1 MTLNQHYELNCDTQ
15 RLHLNVIMLSPIAML
30 RSYTVS
36 VTMSVARQ
44 SVVLLSV
51 AAPFVVA
58 EDNIGVAR
66 VRSSLKLFCLLFF
79 LNYPGQSC
87 KSFTPVI
94 YEYM

>member
-1 MTLNQHYELNCDTQ
+1 
-15 RLHLNVIMLSPIAML
+15 ML
-30 RSYTVS
+30 RTHTVS
-36 VTMSVARQ
+36 VTLSVALQ
-44 SVVLLSV
+44 NVVHLSV

-79 LNYPGQSC
+79 LNYPGANPV
-87 KSFTPVI
+87 KLFTSVI